1 VSDVSDAVVDFYVVT
16 NDLHKSTG
24 EKQVAGM
31 WESRRGLSHETA
43 KVQTIT
49 LDRLLEAE
57 RVERV
62 DFLSMDIEM
71 HEPQALAGFDI
82 TPGTGPSWSASKR
95 MSPCRNESEPTSR
108 RRNTSGSTST
118 FQ

>member
-1 VSDVSDAVVDFYVVT
+1 
-16 NDLHKSTG
+16 
-24 EKQVAGM
+24 M
-31 WESRRGLSHETA
+31 WESRRGLSHETV

-57 RVERV
+57 RVQRV

-82 TPGTGPSWSASKR
+82 TRYRPELVCIEAHEPVQKR
-95 MSPCRNESEPTSR
+95 IDAYFKAKEYKRLDKYLPVDPLNWYYTPRTVRP
-108 RRNTSGSTST
+108 
-118 FQ
+118 